1 MPIRVAASTSWAG
14 ARMMRPARV
23 HFMKATRAAVNSTA
37 TRNATTWERLKAAS
51 PIRSTTPECHG
62 RTKRKSPVQA
72 TRAAF
77 WSAVDSPTVVKI
89 WTLWLALTTPRI
101 TSA

>member
-1 MPIRVAASTSWAG
+1 MPIRVAASTSWAV

-23 HFMKATRAAVNSTA
+23 HFMKATSAAVNSTA

-51 PIRSTTPECHG
+51 PMRMTTPECHG